1 MFDDDE
7 LIWAY
12 SLVWIIGNCD
22 SEVLAVTEQIIVVK
36 DVFLIPFKYFK
47 NRLDIFISQFPL

>member
-36 DVFLIPFKYFK
+36 DVLLIPIEYSKE
-47 NRLDIFISQFPL
+47 